1 MMAYYRA
8 LGMKYVDIPALLLD
22 ADTSFSYSG
31 NTQVIANSIKIP
43 GVPTNSY
50 THIHVFGATYRV
62 ASCAADWVTIYTQF
76 PKAGSSLYVDAR
88 MGYARD
94 DGRNIRNWVCEGL
107 TLSSVVPGRVT
118 FEENFTVGKVYT
130 LTLLNAVRKSPVEVW
145 PKGTEFKFTCDENWV
160 PTTMVS
166 ATASDGLVTITFSN
180 PISDDDGYV
189 YGIECDRIEYD
200 EEKLLLYT
208 SEAGDV
214 EFELQ
219 GFFDAYGNPIEDETV
234 SVTLEAIADTIRYL
248 DDGYSIRK
256 KSRLDYEDT
265 VLAEAY
271 SWLRNQ
277 NLD

>member
-1 MMAYYRA
+1 MALYKA
-8 LGMKYVDIPALLLD
+8 LSMKYVDVPVLTLD

-31 NTQVIANSIKIP
+31 NTTVSTNMINIP
-43 GVPTNSY
+43 GVPTNNY
-50 THIHVFGATYRV
+50 THIQVFGATYKV
-62 ASCAADWVTIYTQF
+62 ANCAAEWVTIYTQF
-76 PKAGSSLYVDAR
+76 PKTGAGIYVDAR

-94 DGRNIRNWVCEGL
+94 DGRNPRNWVCDGL
-107 TLSSVVPGRVT
+107 TISSIDPPRVT
-118 FEENFTVGKVYT
+118 FEENFTVGMVYT

-145 PKGTEFKFTCDENWV
+145 PKGTEFRFVCEENWI
-160 PTTMVS
+160 PTTLVS
-166 ATASDGLVTITFSN
+166 TSVSDGLVTITFSN
-180 PISDDDGYV
+180 PLSEDDGYV
-189 YGIECDRIEYD
+189 YGLDFDRIEYED
-200 EEKLLLYT
+200 EKLLIYT

-265 VLAEAY
+265 VLSEAY

-277 NLD
+277 SLD